1 MHTILADFTGTKT
14 RLGHAKG
21 PEIWR
26 LMRTKKILHDF
37 HAFWWHIWLD
47 ADKTSADLLLLDSM
61 LTFCCISNRF
71 KFTWFSNKQSMINIL
86 VTLVASK
93 HTPCNAHWEEA
104 EQRLIC
110 LLLFS
115 VTHSKVMQG
124 ASLLE
129 LFHINKHIPA
139 YLLSAESQAAHHIRE
154 PSSNGGVRA
163 LFLCTHLQET
173 QNSTHKGRHPTHLQ

>member
-1 MHTILADFTGTKT
+1 MHTILADFTETKT

-21 PEIWR
+21 LEIWR
-26 LMRTKKILHDF
+26 LARIKKIFHEF
-37 HAFWWHIWLD
+37 HAFRWRLWLV
-47 ADKTSADLLLLDSM
+47 ADQTSADWLLLDSM
-61 LTFCCISNRF
+61 LTFCCIPNRF

-93 HTPCNAHWEEA
+93 RAPCDAHREEA
-104 EQRLIC
+104 EQSLIC

-115 VTHSKVMQG
+115 MTHSKVMQG

-129 LFHINKHIPA
+129 LFHINKHIPS

-154 PSSNGGVRA
+154 LSSNGGVRA

-173 QNSTHKGRHPTHLQ
+173 ENSTQLPS